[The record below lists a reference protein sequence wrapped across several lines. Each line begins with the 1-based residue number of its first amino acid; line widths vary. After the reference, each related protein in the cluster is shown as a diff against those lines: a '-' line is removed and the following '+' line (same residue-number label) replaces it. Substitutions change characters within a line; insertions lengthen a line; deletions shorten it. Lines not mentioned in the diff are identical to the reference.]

1 MKKKDMVAEYTASL
15 EERFDRWD
23 EVYKN
28 GCRDPFWSDG
38 VNLNLIRNHIQYYKS
53 ELENC
58 ITDEAYPDAYYRDT
72 PPKVDSEYIAR
83 KEEIKENAINTLSV
97 LQNDATLKMIKRKML
112 GIDEKFLVKNSVK
125 AVVNYET
132 ALQNAID
139 ENDYVVMRRYEQPDY
154 FLDSINRCAEKMSE
168 YVPPE
173 NQQMSLF
180 DLEETEFRISM

>member
-1 MKKKDMVAEYTASL
+1 
-15 EERFDRWD
+15 
-23 EVYKN
+23 
-28 GCRDPFWSDG
+28 
-38 VNLNLIRNHIQYYKS
+38 
-53 ELENC
+53 
-58 ITDEAYPDAYYRDT
+58 
-72 PPKVDSEYIAR
+72 
-83 KEEIKENAINTLSV
+83 
-97 LQNDATLKMIKRKML
+97 MIKRKML